1 MSWLICNVVVM
12 HSSRSDSEQADACR
26 AITHANKCLLFE
38 PNSASSRKFLDI
50 LVGRLRQE
58 NAPRQEH
65 AQSDEDI
72 PFPVEEEKPPP
83 FELEVLE
90 AALMVATGDDHPCM
104 TCKYPFCY

>member
-1 MSWLICNVVVM
+1 MHAGQSHMQTSVCFLSPTVQAHENSW
-12 HSSRSDSEQADACR
+12 
-26 AITHANKCLLFE
+26 
-38 PNSASSRKFLDI
+38 DI

-104 TCKYPFCY
+104 YRFCYRLP